1 MTARPKRFYRGV
13 SVDGAAPAFRVL
25 LDGRPMRTPAKREL
39 AVPTQPLAEAVA
51 AEWEAQGERIDP
63 DSMPL
68 TRLVNSA
75 VDGVT
80 GREAEVRANIAEY
93 AGSDLLCYRTD
104 GPAELARRQSDA
116 WDPVLTWARDTLGA
130 RFVIGRGVVPVAQP
144 QTATTAV
151 ERALADLNAF
161 HLAAHHVIATLTA
174 SALLALAH
182 ARGRMTADEAWRAA
196 HIDEDWQISQW
207 GEDAEAKARRER
219 RWLDMQAASRMLALL
234 AAAPA
239 SRAPR

>member
-1 MTARPKRFYRGV
+1 MTARPKRFYRAV

-25 LDGRPMRTPAKREL
+25 LDGRPVRTPAKGEL
-39 AVPTQPLAEAVA
+39 VVPSKPLAEAVA
-51 AEWEAQGERIDP
+51 AEWAAQGERIDP
-63 DSMPL
+63 DSLPL

-75 VDGVT
+75 IDGVT
-80 GREAEVRANIAEY
+80 GREAEVRAHIAQY
-93 AGSDLLCYRTD
+93 AGSDLLCYRAD
-104 GPAELARRQSDA
+104 GPAELARRQADA
-116 WDPVLTWARDTLGA
+116 WDPVLCWARDTLGA
-130 RFVIGRGVVPVAQP
+130 RFVLGQGVVPIAQP
-144 QTATTAV
+144 QTATAAI

-161 HLAAHHVIATLTA
+161 QLAAHHVITTLTA

-182 ARGRMTADEAWRAA
+182 ARGRLTADEAWQAA

-234 AAAPA
+234 APAPA

>member
-13 SVDGAAPAFRVL
+13 SVDGAALAFRVL
-25 LDGRPMRTPAKREL
+25 LDGRPIRTPAKREL
-39 AVPTQPLAEAVA
+39 AVPAQPLAEAVA

-75 VDGVT
+75 IDGVT
-80 GREAEVRANIAEY
+80 GREAEVRANIAQF
-93 AGSDLLCYRTD
+93 AGSDLLCYRAD
-104 GPAELARRQSDA
+104 GPAELARRQADA

-130 RFVIGRGVVPVAQP
+130 RFVLGRGVVPVAQP
-144 QTATTAV
+144 QAAITAV
-151 ERALADLNAF
+151 ERALADLDAF
-161 HLAAHHVIATLTA
+161 DLTAHHVIATLTA

-182 ARGRMTADEAWRAA
+182 ARGRMTADEAWQAA

-207 GEDAEAKARRER
+207 GEDAEAKARRQR
-219 RWLDMQAASRMLALL
+219 RWLDMQAAGRMLALL